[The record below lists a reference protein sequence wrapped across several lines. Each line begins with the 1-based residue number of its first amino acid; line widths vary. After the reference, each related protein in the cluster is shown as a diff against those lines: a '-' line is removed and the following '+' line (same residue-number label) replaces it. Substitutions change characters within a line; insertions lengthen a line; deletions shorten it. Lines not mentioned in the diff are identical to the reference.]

1 MGVSFGVGG
10 PSQMGQHNMNDV
22 GRKPELSKSLAQQVK
37 KVNCS
42 HIDVPENVLEPV
54 FFYQCQKVHIKEVH
68 ILCYLIIHTLFP
80 ELKRERSR

>member
-42 HIDVPENVLEPV
+42 YIYVPENVFRTSLLSM
-54 FFYQCQKVHIKEVH
+54 CKVHIKEVH

>member
-42 HIDVPENVLEPV
+42 HIDVPENVFTCRTSLLLSMCKGA
-54 FFYQCQKVHIKEVH
+54 Y
-68 ILCYLIIHTLFP
+68 
-80 ELKRERSR
+80 

>member
-10 PSQMGQHNMNDV
+10 QSQMGQHNMNDV

-42 HIDVPENVLEPV
+42 HIDVPENVFRTSLLLSMCKGA
-54 FFYQCQKVHIKEVH
+54 Y
-68 ILCYLIIHTLFP
+68 
-80 ELKRERSR
+80 